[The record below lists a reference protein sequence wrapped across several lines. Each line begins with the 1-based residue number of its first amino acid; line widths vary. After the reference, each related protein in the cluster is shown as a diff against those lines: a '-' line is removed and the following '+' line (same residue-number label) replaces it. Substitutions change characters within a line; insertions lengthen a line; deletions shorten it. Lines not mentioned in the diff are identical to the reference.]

1 LYFCKQLQY
10 LSHSA
15 WLDAGAGFPS
25 RKMPITTHSFWS
37 LDYLMG
43 RWHPTIGDPSFM
55 GWFTVASYFACAI
68 VAFFSARIQPK
79 MDRRSFFFWNMVSLL
94 MLLLGINKQ
103 LDLQSLLTEMGRQIA
118 RHQGWMEQRRVVQ
131 FWFIVCFSTISMAG
145 FLCFVFIMRDL
156 FSRFKLAFIGLL
168 FLLGFIIIRAAS
180 FHHFDE
186 VLHSRIWTL
195 KMNWIIELSGIFI
208 VLASA
213 VVEIRR
219 AAPYRRSVIR
229 SRI

>member
-1 LYFCKQLQY
+1 
-10 LSHSA
+10 
-15 WLDAGAGFPS
+15 
-25 RKMPITTHSFWS
+25 MTTSSFWS

-55 GWFTVASYFACAI
+55 GWFTVGSYLACAI
-68 VAFFSARIQPK
+68 LACFSARIQQNTE
-79 MDRRSFFFWNMVSLL
+79 RRSFFFWSMVSLL

-145 FLCFVFIMRDL
+145 FVCFALIMRDL
-156 FSRFKLAFIGLL
+156 FRRFILAFIGLL

-186 VLHSRIWTL
+186 VLHSRIWML
-195 KMNWIIELSGIFI
+195 KMNWVFELTGIFT
-208 VLASA
+208 VLAA
-213 VVEIRR
+213 AMAEIRR
-219 AAPYRRSVIR
+219 AATSHRSVVR
-229 SRI
+229 